1 MHVHKARRWLGQPH
15 LSFLP
20 LGSPNP
26 SQSCKPH
33 ISPRLWTF
41 TQGPSEQEG
50 LATVPNDLTR
60 WGSRVHDCA
69 SEGVFP
75 TALGKQA
82 TVNQVTIWHWLI
94 YPCKSFTF
102 WSQQGTHRLIQ
113 GQFSVITLGKLNPPA
128 QLDGMQGACTR
139 QGTPPGQTRS
149 YLSWN
154 QMLPSRD
161 ARQRQEVTKQREC
174 LPLTANTAL
183 SHPPASWSQVPPP
196 SEGMFARMTAAP
208 W

>member
-1 MHVHKARRWLGQPH
+1 MHIHKARRWLGQPH

-50 LATVPNDLTR
+50 LATVPNDLTG

-102 WSQQGTHRLIQ
+102 WSQQGTHRPIH
-113 GQFSVITLGKLNPPA
+113 GQFSVVTLGKLNPLA
-128 QLDGMQGACTR
+128 QLGGMQGACR
-139 QGTPPGQTRS
+139 SRGTPLGQTRS
-149 YLSWN
+149 CISVGTKCYLPEMRDRDRKSPN
-154 QMLPSRD
+154 SGNFSPS
-161 ARQRQEVTKQREC
+161 
-174 LPLTANTAL
+174 LLTLFFHT
-183 SHPPASWSQVPPP
+183 P
-196 SEGMFARMTAAP
+196 SLLEPSSSSFRGNVCRNAAAP